1 MTVIQSFLDI
11 LYGPRQYVWRSKD
24 YDIPVKFIKVVG
36 SYNSIEYAQV
46 EYEGNSSFVPLN
58 ELIIV
63 RSR

>member
-1 MTVIQSFLDI
+1 MIQTLLDI
-11 LYGPRQYVWRSKD
+11 FYGPRQYVWRSKD

-36 SYNSIEYAQV
+36 SYNNIEYAQV
-46 EYEGNSSFVPLN
+46 EYEGNSSFVPVK

>member
-1 MTVIQSFLDI
+1 MFDNLLDI
-11 LYGPRQYVWRSKD
+11 FYGPRQYVWRSKE
-24 YDIPVKFIKVVG
+24 YDIPVKFIKIVG
-36 SYNSIEYAQV
+36 SWNSIEYAQV